1 MNPLSSGSS
10 GRTQRALRG
19 VSHAGGWLVRAGR
32 PGGELLVHL
41 TGKLTRGPAGQVSGL
56 IRWLAP
62 AAEMY
67 GRAQKCRTR
76 ILAGAFRR

>member
-1 MNPLSSGSS
+1 VNPLSSGSS
-10 GRTQRALRG
+10 SRTQRALRR

-41 TGKLTRGPAGQVSGL
+41 PGKLTRGPAGQVSSL
-56 IRWLAP
+56 IRWLAA

-67 GRAQKCRTR
+67 GRAQ
-76 ILAGAFRR
+76 